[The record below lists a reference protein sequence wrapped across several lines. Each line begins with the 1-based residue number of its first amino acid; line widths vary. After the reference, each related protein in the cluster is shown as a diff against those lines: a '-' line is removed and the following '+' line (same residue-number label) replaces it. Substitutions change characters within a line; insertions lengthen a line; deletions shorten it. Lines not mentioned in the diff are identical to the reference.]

1 MSFSTRARFA
11 LAAACAALVAPAAF
25 AQAIPVRLAQGEAQ
39 LPTSGLVIDLPAK
52 AGIRYDISGSWALSD
67 GGASFDTRDI
77 VDEIETATGNVATG
91 NWVLSGYFTAG
102 GCSETLAA
110 AKLDAA
116 WTQDATLWGE
126 SWSARGG
133 VFTFENAL
141 GRRPAVVLC
150 RGTEGGPTLLLYHFL
165 ANQPETLPQAAVM
178 ESVGKSGPLAAAS
191 KSFTAVRAKP
201 IFPTRRTE
209 VRNRGSEPA
218 ARRVTLALSGLEVD
232 LPPDGY
238 LWLPDSSDTADF
250 FDGVL
255 VYGTARIG
263 SVQLTDLSFPE
274 RQSIL
279 AELLIGER
287 EQLFINIARV
297 TYGDAKDINH
307 VCPSCGNEAE
317 TTVLISEDI
326 EMPTME
332 NPYSLTHTMVTS
344 KGDTLTYRL
353 AIGSDQMALLKKKNS
368 SAAEQTSLMISQCV
382 VKVNDKPVID
392 PVGMARGLSM
402 GDRRKLMDHLVED
415 QPSPDMSLTMP
426 CINCSFEL
434 TLPLSWGDIFRP

>member
-1 MSFSTRARFA
+1 MSFSTRARVA
-11 LAAACAALVAPAAF
+11 LAAVCAALMAPAAV
-25 AQAIPVRLAQGEAQ
+25 AQAIPARVTQGEAH

-102 GCSETLAA
+102 GCNETLAT
-110 AKLDAA
+110 AKLDGA
-116 WTQDATLWGE
+116 WTQDAKLWGE
-126 SWSARGG
+126 TWSARGG

-150 RGTEGGPTLLLYHFL
+150 RGTQEGPTLLLYHFL

-250 FDGVL
+250 FDRL
-255 VYGTARIG
+255 LPT
-263 SVQLTDLSFPE
+263 FPE
-274 RQSIL
+274 VTLETIFVPNFSCANIL
-279 AELLIGER
+279 SSLGPEARDEHRPLALPDGWLGGPAVEVEGETEL
-287 EQLFINIARV
+287 
-297 TYGDAKDINH
+297 
-307 VCPSCGNEAE
+307 
-317 TTVLISEDI
+317 
-326 EMPTME
+326 TMCRAVGASALVVGVFQGPD
-332 NPYSLTHTMVTS
+332 NRDVS
-344 KGDTLTYRL
+344 TLYPML
-353 AIGSDQMALLKKKNS
+353 GALQA
-368 SAAEQTSLMISQCV
+368 AAE
-382 VKVNDKPVID
+382 KK
-392 PVGMARGLSM
+392 
-402 GDRRKLMDHLVED
+402 
-415 QPSPDMSLTMP
+415 
-426 CINCSFEL
+426 
-434 TLPLSWGDIFRP
+434 